1 MNTEPWLYTPLS
13 PLHQQAQFPPNCKT
27 NFRFSIVLF
36 LILTLNKT
44 SLFLLINYKEFPAKN
59 AWALYTLS
67 MSSRHDERMLRHKVH
82 RRLLVLHHAAWQ
94 VVCFVLSS
102 TVICCALY
110 LFRRI
115 CNRIDT
121 RVIETHTTPDQ
132 GHVSWQTNRSVSLRI
147 VNTQLYILMLRH
159 TNAVFLKTFFAQKS
173 LMKSTLRHHHA
184 GYIYHR
190 NWAAA

>member
-1 MNTEPWLYTPLS
+1 MNSDASVCCTTSISNCACQRVSSKECVSIIYIVDELATRWENAASQS
-13 PLHQQAQFPPNCKT
+13 PSA
-27 NFRFSIVLF
+27 VLG
-36 LILTLNKT
+36 TT
-44 SLFLLINYKEFPAKN
+44 SR
-59 AWALYTLS
+59 S
-67 MSSRHDERMLRHKVH
+67 MTGIY
-82 RRLLVLHHAAWQ
+82 
-94 VVCFVLSS
+94 FVLPS

-184 GYIYHR
+184 GYI
-190 NWAAA
+190 